1 MPSSCP
7 PSPPPS
13 VPPVV
18 PPPPPPVAPAVLL
31 PSVVGAVPVWLP
43 AAVWFPVVAP
53 VALAAVALAA
63 VALVPVI
70 FCCAMAVSPPMTH
83 NNPNRSA
90 AATNIPAIGIADA
103 ALAVLLL
110 LILSDPLCRF
120 INASEG
126 LWNLT
131 ISAYVNKQ

>member
-1 MPSSCP
+1 
-7 PSPPPS
+7 
-13 VPPVV
+13 
-18 PPPPPPVAPAVLL
+18 L
-31 PSVVGAVPVWLP
+31 
-43 AAVWFPVVAP
+43 AA

-63 VALVPVI
+63 VVALVAVALAAVVALVAVALAAVVALVPVT
-70 FCCAMAVSPPMTH
+70 FCCAMAVSLPMTD

-90 AATNIPAIGIADA
+90 AATNIPAIGIADV

-131 ISAYVNKQ
+131 ISTYVDKQ